1 MSNNT
6 TADVT
11 GIFSLDTNRLVG
23 LAAKGSPDVTY
34 LAGQDTPTSGIPL
47 TASTSSDG
55 GNEISIGAAKRAY
68 PRAEGVAVP
77 ANRAKRRA
85 MVRDMLTWCRPVRK
99 SILDPR
105 LYGGMANLT
114 NGQLTVS
121 YQSGNGGFYD
131 KSIRASLAAA
141 GSGTVNIPIAAA
153 SETAMIGGSVSAG
166 PDLRIA
172 IRCDDWT
179 KISALEVHFC
189 QNGGTTDRRDAL
201 LVTSGKTQWGATDPA
216 YSSAWNNKWRTLSLH
231 AATCIKQGN
240 AAEWG
245 TTTRYY
251 NVTSVRILVI
261 STASVTIDIGRID
274 SEEWPVGIVVP
285 MLDGLYD
292 STVQRAIPDFLGQG
306 MGCGGSI
313 HTMSGGKDPDVQAV
327 ADMIAAGLDVVPHM
341 HGVTAGG
348 VASMTGVHTQQAAE
362 KFLLEQV
369 QRVSGL
375 TRDKVLFAFHYQNKG
390 QLSDTADYAQVLR
403 RMGIV
408 STRGNT
414 TDAEFGVNP
423 DNATYNS
430 LGNYYHTWAPQRGR
444 YNVYPMQFY
453 NNMSNSAGYDGSATN
468 AAKPVLRDYVAS
480 AAIGKTQCWAY
491 GHEIVDSPTSSDNT
505 PEFWSGF
512 VADCLARQA
521 AGDVVVLGPEEATM
535 LTYGRTDDIVLRWD
549 GEWVYRHDPTT
560 IAL

>member
-1 MSNNT
+1 MSSGQGKLPLDVVTDNALLRSKYESQELDGLTPLMVT
-6 TADVT
+6 T
-11 GIFSLDTNRLVG
+11 N
-23 LAAKGSPDVTY
+23 
-34 LAGQDTPTSGIPL
+34 
-47 TASTSSDG
+47 SDQG
-55 GNEISIGAAKRAY
+55 VEIALGAAKRAY
-68 PRAEGVAVP
+68 PRAEGIAVS

-85 MVRDMLTWCRPVRK
+85 MIRDMLTWCRPVRK

-105 LYGGMANLT
+105 QYGGMTNLT
-114 NGQLTVS
+114 GNNLTVS
-121 YQSGNGGFYD
+121 YQSGLGGFYD
-131 KSIRASLAAA
+131 KSIRAYLAAS

-153 SETAMIGGSVSAG
+153 SESAMIGGSVSAG

-179 KISALEVHFC
+179 KISALEAHFC

-201 LVTSGKTQWGATDPA
+201 LVTNGKTQWGATDPT

-251 NVTSVRILVI
+251 NITSVRILVI

-285 MLDGLYD
+285 MLDGSYD
-292 STVQRAIPDFLGQG
+292 TAVQRAIPDFLGRG

-313 HTMSGGKDPDVQAV
+313 HTMTLDKDPDAQAV
-327 ADMIAAGLDVVPHM
+327 ADMIAAGLDVVPHL
-341 HGVTAGG
+341 HGITAG
-348 VASMTGVHTQQAAE
+348 VAAGMAGVHTLQAAE

-369 QRVSGL
+369 QRINGF
-375 TRDKVLFAFHYQNKG
+375 TRDKVIYAFHYQNKG
-390 QLSDTADYAQVLR
+390 QMSDTSDYAQVLR

-408 STRGNT
+408 STRGNVA
-414 TDAEFGVNP
+414 DAEFGVNP

-430 LGNYYHTWAPQRGR
+430 LGNYYQTWAPQRGR
-444 YNVYPMQFY
+444 YNVYPMQLY
-453 NNMSNSAGYDGSATN
+453 NNISNSANYDGPALNT
-468 AAKPVLRDYVAS
+468 AKPVLRDYVAS

-505 PEFWSGF
+505 PAFWSGF

-521 AGDVVVLGPEEATM
+521 TGDVVVLGPEEATI

-549 GEWVYRHDPTT
+549 GEWVYRHDPTL
-560 IAL
+560 IAI